1 MLTNIQLLKDLE
13 IDLFDSYK
21 IVLTNSIIVFTVQ
34 KIISNELCITLIV
47 SYKLHLVNVF
57 LQLFKTENKKLFF
70 FCWELYVRKQWF
82 IVYFFDQAIEK
93 FVKMKQ
99 NIF

>member
-34 KIISNELCITLIV
+34 KIISNELCIALKV

-57 LQLFKTENKKLFF
+57 LQLFKTENKKLFI
-70 FCWELYVRKQWF
+70 FC
-82 IVYFFDQAIEK
+82 
-93 FVKMKQ
+93 
-99 NIF
+99 